1 MRRGRRE
8 RIYPF
13 REPGASYG
21 MHECIPYKVG
31 KRVRFIEGLVRRM
44 QCVQSVGAYRYN
56 QAQANPSPGTRA
68 VEDACPY
75 KRNRAVWFLW
85 VRRSLIIYALTAE

>member
-21 MHECIPYKVG
+21 MHECIPY
-31 KRVRFIEGLVRRM
+31 E
-44 QCVQSVGAYRYN
+44 
-56 QAQANPSPGTRA
+56 
-68 VEDACPY
+68 
-75 KRNRAVWFLW
+75 RNRAVWFL
-85 VRRSLIIYALTAE
+85 RGTAIMDHIRIKLRKTDKHII